1 MLFNSVE
8 YLIFLPTVFILYWII
23 GKFNLLKLQNGLI
36 LVASYFFYGLWDW
49 RFLFLILASTI
60 VDYLVGIA
68 IHKKQGQGEKGK
80 LFLWISVIFNISLLG
95 FFKYYNFFVDSFV
108 DMVSLFGYSIKS
120 TWTLNIILPVGISFY
135 TFQTMSYSLDIYY
148 KRIKPTHKILDFATF
163 VAFFPQL
170 VAGPIERASNL
181 LGQITNKRSF
191 KYEQSVEGL
200 KLILWGLFKKMVIA
214 DGIAPI
220 VDDIFANYGTLPS
233 STLILGVTFFSFQ
246 VYGDFSGY
254 SDIAIGTAKLFGI
267 ELMSNFK
274 FPNFSRNVAEYWQRW
289 HVSLSTW
296 FRHYLYIPLGGSR
309 VSKLK
314 SIRNISIIFLVS
326 GFWHGANWTFIF
338 WGGFHAL
345 AYIPVFLMGRNTIY
359 KDNVVAENSVFP
371 SFIEIG
377 QLVLTFII
385 VTFSRIFFRSES
397 LTDSFVFI
405 KRLFTEFQWEPYHHP
420 MGYRMI
426 DYYILLAAFVLYEF
440 RIRRDERSPF
450 KFKSP
455 IVRFCAYTLVIFCI
469 LLFFDDGVDRSF
481 IYFQF

>member
-1 MLFNSVE
+1 MFV
-8 YLIFLPTVFILYWII
+8 LYWFVFH
-23 GKFNLLKLQNGLI
+23 KKVKVQNALI
-36 LVASYFFYGLWDW
+36 LVGSYYFYGLWDW
-49 RFLFLILASTI
+49 RFLFLILASTL
-60 VDYLVGIA
+60 VDYFVGLMIY
-68 IHKKQGQGEKGK
+68 KYEGK
-80 LFLWISVIFNISLLG
+80 RNIQRAWLWVSMIFNISLLG

-108 DMVSLFGYSIKS
+108 DLFEMLGYTIHS
-120 TWTLNIILPVGISFY
+120 TWTLQIILPVGISFY
-135 TFQTMSYSLDIYY
+135 TFQTMSYSLDVYY
-148 KRIKPTHKILDFATF
+148 KKVKPCQDVLSFATF

-181 LGQITNKRSF
+181 LHQITNKRTFS
-191 KYEQSVEGL
+191 YEQTVAGL

-220 VDDIFANYGTLPS
+220 VDDIFLNYDTHS
-233 STLILGVTFFSFQ
+233 ASTLILGVTLFSFQ

-254 SDIAIGTAKLFGI
+254 SDIAIGTSKMFGV

-309 VSKLK
+309 VTKLK
-314 SIRNISIIFLVS
+314 SVRNICIIFLVS

-345 AYIPVFLMGRNTIY
+345 AYIPVFLMGRNTMY
-359 KDNVVAENSVFP
+359 KDNVVGENTFFP
-371 SFIEIG
+371 TLTELG
-377 QLVLTFII
+377 QLILTFGI

-397 LTDSFVFI
+397 LTDSFQFI
-405 KRLFTEFQWEPYHHP
+405 KGIFANFHYETYHHP
-420 MGYRMI
+420 NGYRMV
-426 DYYILLAAFVLYEF
+426 DYFILLVAFVLYEY
-440 RIRRDERSPF
+440 RIRRDERNPFPF
-450 KFKSP
+450 KSKV
-455 IVRFCAYTLVIFCI
+455 VRFLVYTLVIFTM
-469 LLFFDDGVDRSF
+469 LLFYDSGFDRSF

>member
-1 MLFNSVE
+1 MTFNSLE
-8 YLIFLPTVFILYWII
+8 YFIFLPLIFILYWFVFN
-23 GKFNLLKLQNGLI
+23 KKVKTQNLLVLAG
-36 LVASYFFYGLWDW
+36 SYFFYGLWDW
-49 RFLFLILASTI
+49 RFLFLILASTV
-60 VDYLVGIA
+60 VDYFVGIY
-68 IHKKQGQGEKGK
+68 IYKNKENKSIQKM
-80 LFLWISVIFNISLLG
+80 LLWASIIFNVSLLG
-95 FFKYYNFFVDSFV
+95 FFKYYNFFADSFM
-108 DMVSLFGYSIKS
+108 DMFQLFGYTIKS
-120 TWTLNIILPVGISFY
+120 AWTLKIILPVGISFY

-148 KRIKPTHKILDFATF
+148 KRIQPTRDFLSFATF

-181 LGQITNKRSF
+181 LSQITNKR
-191 KYEQSVEGL
+191 KYDYNQTVEGL

-214 DGIAPI
+214 DGIAPM
-220 VDDIFANYGTLPS
+220 VDDIFANYGDYS
-233 STLILGVTFFSFQ
+233 ASTLILGVTLFSFQ

-296 FRHYLYIPLGGSR
+296 FRHYIYIPLGGSR

-314 SIRNISIIFLVS
+314 SVRNICIIFLVS

-338 WGGFHAL
+338 WGAFHAL
-345 AYIPVFLMGRNTIY
+345 AFIPVFLMGRNTIY
-359 KDNVVAENSVFP
+359 KNTVVGENSLLP
-371 SFIEIG
+371 SLKEVG
-377 QLVLTFII
+377 QLFLTFSI

-397 LTDSFVFI
+397 LTDSFSFI
-405 KRLFTEFQWEPYHHP
+405 SRIFSNFEYIPYHHP

-426 DYYILLAAFVLYEF
+426 DYFVLLAIFVLYEY
-440 RIRRDERSPF
+440 RIRRDERNPF
-450 KFKSP
+450 KFKSKV
-455 IVRFCAYTLVIFCI
+455 VRFVIYALVIFAI
-469 LLFFDDGVDRSF
+469 LLFYDSGFDRSF

>member
-8 YLIFLPTVFILYWII
+8 YLLFLPTVFVLYWIVAKL
-23 GKFNLLKLQNGLI
+23 GNLKIQNTLI
-36 LVASYFFYGLWDW
+36 LLASYIFYGLWDW
-49 RFLFLILASTI
+49 RFLFLILASTV
-60 VDYLVGIA
+60 VDYFMGLA
-68 IHKKQGQGEKGK
+68 IQKSQEQQKSGR
-80 LFLWISVIFNISLLG
+80 LYLWCSIIFNVALLG

-108 DMVSLFGYSIKS
+108 DMVNLFGYPMKS

-148 KRIKPTHKILDFATF
+148 KRIQPTKSFLNFATF

-181 LGQITNKRSF
+181 LGQITNKRVF
-191 KYEQSVEGL
+191 KYEQTVEGL

-214 DGIAPI
+214 DGIAPM
-220 VDDIFANYGTLPS
+220 VDDIFANYDTFS
-233 STLILGVTFFSFQ
+233 ASTLALGVTLFSFQ

-267 ELMSNFK
+267 ELMSNFR

-289 HVSLSTW
+289 HTSLSTW

-309 VSKLK
+309 VSKAK
-314 SIRNISIIFLVS
+314 SVRNICIIFLVS

-338 WGGFHAL
+338 WGAFHAL

-359 KDNVVAENSVFP
+359 KNTVVAQNSMLP
-371 SFIEIG
+371 SLKEIG
-377 QLVLTFII
+377 QLFATFSI

-397 LTDSFVFI
+397 LQDSFVFI
-405 KRLFTEFQWEPYHHP
+405 QRLFTQFQWEPYHHP
-420 MGYRMI
+420 MGYRLI
-426 DYYILLAAFVLYEF
+426 DYFVLLALFVAYEF
-440 RIRRDERSPF
+440 IIRKDERSPF
-450 KFKSP
+450 KFKSRV
-455 IVRFCAYTLVIFCI
+455 VRFCAYTLVIFSI
-469 LLFFDDGVDRSF
+469 LLFYDDGVDRSF

>member
-1 MLFNSVE
+1 MLFNSLE
-8 YLIFLPTVFILYWII
+8 YFIFLPIMFVLYWFVFH
-23 GKFNLLKLQNGLI
+23 KKVKVQNALI
-36 LVASYFFYGLWDW
+36 LVGSYYFYGLWDW
-49 RFLFLILASTI
+49 RFLFLILASTL
-60 VDYLVGIA
+60 VDYFVGLMIY
-68 IHKKQGQGEKGK
+68 KYEGK
-80 LFLWISVIFNISLLG
+80 RNIQRAWLWVSMIFNISLLG

-108 DMVSLFGYSIKS
+108 DLFEMLGYTIHS
-120 TWTLNIILPVGISFY
+120 TWTLQIILPVGISFY
-135 TFQTMSYSLDIYY
+135 TFQTMSYSLDVYY
-148 KRIKPTHKILDFATF
+148 KKVKPCQDVLSFATF

-181 LGQITNKRSF
+181 LHQITNKRTFS
-191 KYEQSVEGL
+191 YEQTVAGL

-220 VDDIFANYGTLPS
+220 VDDIFLNYDTHS
-233 STLILGVTFFSFQ
+233 ASTLILGVTLFSFQ

-254 SDIAIGTAKLFGI
+254 SDIAIGTSKMFGV

-309 VSKLK
+309 VTKLK
-314 SIRNISIIFLVS
+314 SVRNICIIFLVS

-345 AYIPVFLMGRNTIY
+345 AYIPVFLMGRNTMY
-359 KDNVVAENSVFP
+359 KDNVVGENTFFP
-371 SFIEIG
+371 TLTELG
-377 QLVLTFII
+377 QLILTFGI

-397 LTDSFVFI
+397 LTDSFQFI
-405 KRLFTEFQWEPYHHP
+405 KGIFANFHYETYHHP
-420 MGYRMI
+420 NGYRMV
-426 DYYILLAAFVLYEF
+426 DYFILLVAFVLYEY
-440 RIRRDERSPF
+440 RIRRDERNPFPF
-450 KFKSP
+450 KSKV
-455 IVRFCAYTLVIFCI
+455 VRFLVYTLVIFTM
-469 LLFFDDGVDRSF
+469 LLFYDSGFDRSF

>member
-1 MLFNSVE
+1 MLFNSFE
-8 YLIFLPTVFILYWII
+8 YLIFLPVVFVLYWI
-23 GKFNLLKLQNGLI
+23 LLRNKLRSQNILI
-36 LVASYFFYGLWDW
+36 LIASYFFYGLWDW
-49 RFLFLILASTI
+49 RFLSLIIASTL
-60 VDYLVGIA
+60 VDYYVGLQISKYGEDRA
-68 IHKKQGQGEKGK
+68 KQK
-80 LFLWISVIFNISLLG
+80 FWLWISVLFNISLLG
-95 FFKYYNFFVDSFV
+95 FFKYYNFFAASFM
-108 DMVSLFGYSIKS
+108 DLFEIFGYTIKS

-148 KRIKPTHKILDFATF
+148 KKIQPTKDLLSFATY

-181 LGQITNKRSF
+181 LSQITKKREFNYGQCS
-191 KYEQSVEGL
+191 EGI
-200 KLILWGLFKKMVIA
+200 KLILWGLFKKIVIA
-214 DGIAPI
+214 DGLAPI
-220 VDDIFANYGTLPS
+220 VDDIFANYHTYPAS
-233 STLILGVTFFSFQ
+233 SLILGVTLFSFQ

-274 FPNFSRNVAEYWQRW
+274 FPQFSRNVAEYWQRW

-296 FRHYLYIPLGGSR
+296 FRHYVYIPLGGSK
-309 VSKLK
+309 VSTLK
-314 SIRNISIIFLVS
+314 SVRNICIIFLVS

-359 KDNVVAENSVFP
+359 KNSVVAEKTNIP
-371 SFIEIG
+371 TITEIG
-377 QLVLTFII
+377 QLILTFSL

-397 LTDSFVFI
+397 ITDSFNFI
-405 KRLFTEFQWEPYHHP
+405 GRIFENFEYVKYSHP

-426 DYYILLAAFVLYEF
+426 DYYILLGIFILYEYA
-440 RIRRDERSPF
+440 IRRDERNPF
-450 KFKSP
+450 KFKSKV
-455 IVRFCAYTLVIFCI
+455 IRFIIYTLVVFAI
-469 LLFFDDGVDRSF
+469 LLFYDSGFDRSF